1 MSLETLGRYRIVGEL
16 GRGATGTVYRALD
29 PLIERAVAVKTLNP
43 NLPADVLNDVRDRFL
58 REAKSAGRLSHPNLI
73 TIYDVGVEGEI
84 AFIAMELLEGQ
95 SLQQVL
101 REQGRLDFA
110 TAADLAVQIAEG
122 LEHAHRHAIV
132 HRDVKPGNVMV
143 SPTGHAKLTDFGV
156 AYIPSSSMTQT
167 GTAVGSPKYMSPEQV
182 LGQPADPR
190 SDIFSLGVVLYEML
204 VRTTPFERAGE
215 GVMFELMRRI
225 TMEAHRKVTE
235 LDSGIPEQ
243 FDLILARALAKRP
256 EERYQHAGEMA
267 EDLRRLRGIRPAT
280 SRRAPDADDATM
292 VLRRPLAE
300 SGSMAGYAA
309 MPDQTSESL
318 LAEFDSFSQTF
329 EDRQQAYLQ
338 AEIKARQR
346 KKQAVVRW
354 AEDQARLREEY
365 ERERAVDDSRFAGAP
380 GARRRSAAI
389 EVLRKQAASRAP
401 EPTPAP
407 RTEEI
412 ERVDRNLRASF
423 RYLAD
428 FAREVNAANPV
439 VGHRYRMIYMG
450 ELPELALTDAFA
462 DFRMR
467 KMGDREFHDYVSLSC
482 RLRPAH
488 KATIELSAQDLER
501 FERELEVLQ
510 IENERRESRNIFGR
524 VSRAT
529 FTLGVIPCYVR
540 IRADYDSF
548 DVTVELRNVGN
559 LGRARRTFALDAFT
573 EELIDELGQYILG
586 LDRGFES
593 RLEKL

>member
-29 PLIERAVAVKTLNP
+29 PLIERSVAVKTLNP
-43 NLPADVLNDVRDRFL
+43 NLPEDVLIDVRDRFL

-95 SLQQVL
+95 SLQQML
-101 REQGRLDFA
+101 REQGRLDCA
-110 TAADLAVQIAEG
+110 AAADLAAQIADG
-122 LEHAHRHAIV
+122 LDHAHRHAIV
-132 HRDVKPGNVMV
+132 HRDVKPGNVMI
-143 SPTGHAKLTDFGV
+143 SPAGQAKLTDFGV

-215 GVMFELMRRI
+215 QVMFELMRRI
-225 TMEAHRKVTE
+225 TMEPHRKITE

-243 FDLILARALAKRP
+243 FDRILARALAKRP
-256 EERYQHAGEMA
+256 EDRYRRAGEMA
-267 EDLRRLRGIRPAT
+267 EDLRGLRDIQPAT
-280 SRRAPDADDATM
+280 GRRAVHAGDATM

-300 SGSMAGYAA
+300 GDSVASYAA

-329 EDRQQAYLQ
+329 EDREQAYVQ
-338 AEIKARQR
+338 AEIQARRR
-346 KKQAVVRW
+346 KKQELARW
-354 AEDQARLREEY
+354 AEAQARLREEY

-380 GARRRSAAI
+380 GVQRRSSAI
-389 EVLRKQAASRAP
+389 DALRKQAASRAA
-401 EPTPAP
+401 EPKPVP
-407 RTEEI
+407 RTEDI
-412 ERVDRNLRASF
+412 ERIDRNMRASF
-423 RYLAD
+423 RYLSD

-439 VGHRYRMIYMG
+439 VKHRYRMIYMG
-450 ELPELALTDAFA
+450 ELPELTLTDAFA

-467 KMGDREFHDYVSLSC
+467 KMDDREFHDYVSLSC
-482 RLRPAH
+482 RLRPARE
-488 KATIELSAQDLER
+488 ATIELSAQDLER
-501 FERELEVLQ
+501 FERELQVLQ

-529 FTLGVIPCYVR
+529 FTLGAIPCYLR
-540 IRADYDSF
+540 IRADYESF
-548 DVTVELRNVGN
+548 EVTVELRNVGD
-559 LGRARRTFALDAFT
+559 LGRSRRTFAIDAFT
-573 EELIDELGQYILG
+573 EELMDELGQYILG